1 MHFEDDSP
9 ISYLNQT
16 IPHITFEVDN
26 LDVTP
31 EGKDMNREIST
42 PSSGI
47 SVAIIVENSALI
59 EHLEFIK

>member
-16 IPHITFEVDN
+16 IPHIALEVDD
-26 LDVTP
+26 LDAAL

-42 PSSGI
+42 PSS
-47 SVAIIVENSALI
+47 
-59 EHLEFIK
+59 